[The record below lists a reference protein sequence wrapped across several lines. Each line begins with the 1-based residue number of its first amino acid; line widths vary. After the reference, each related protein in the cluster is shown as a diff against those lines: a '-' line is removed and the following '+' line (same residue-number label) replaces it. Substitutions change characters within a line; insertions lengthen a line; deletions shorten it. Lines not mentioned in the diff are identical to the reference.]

1 MTASIFSRKR
11 DLAYMVHFSISLPLM
26 FLMDMQA
33 IYPPSLVPG
42 FMKAL
47 EGWYVANYHDR
58 FFVEK
63 PVFFQAFIASEL
75 FYQAPVMIWALGAL
89 HRNSPKVP
97 VVLLPYAMLILAT
110 TATCMV
116 EYAFWDI
123 PLEQKISLSTLYGPY
138 LALSAFMFA
147 DMSIRLSN
155 FIDKATKD
163 PSQSALKK
171 SL

>member
-1 MTASIFSRKR
+1 MTKSIFSRKR

-42 FMKAL
+42 FLKAL
-47 EGWYVANYHDR
+47 ESWYIENYHDR
-58 FFVEK
+58 FFVDK
-63 PVFFQAFIASEL
+63 PAFFQAFIASEL
-75 FYQAPVMIWALGAL
+75 FYQAPVMIWALGGL
-89 HRNSPKVP
+89 YRDSPKTP
-97 VVLLPYAMLILAT
+97 VVLLPYAMLILVT

-116 EYAFWDI
+116 EYFFWDI
-123 PLEQKISLSTLYGPY
+123 PFEQKISLTTLYGPY

-147 DMSIRLSN
+147 DMSIRLNN
-155 FIDKATKD
+155 FVDRATKA
-163 PSQSALKK
+163 SSRSAEKK